1 MGNVVYEHD
10 GGHYIVVG
18 RDGMK
23 VVLQEVSTGR
33 KIKVSG
39 RKFMSDEFRAVHR

>member
-1 MGNVVYEHD
+1 MGSVIYEHN
-10 GGHYIVVG
+10 GGYYRVVG

-23 VVLQEVSTGR
+23 VVLQEVETGR